1 SGLSF
6 EWKNIDEISQSF
18 INCSWHVPVFI
29 LEICE
34 VGRSGLPLKL
44 SAQEAK
50 IIIANMFKIN
60 QELSQN
66 FYCDF
71 YSSLFEQNKTV
82 INAFHE
88 IRRNIFKLTYDK
100 KLSYYG
106 LPVLYYNLDVEK
118 ERSFETVLKENLPSP
133 QKTGGEAITTAQEL
147 LFENLNKAIK
157 KLKPDADEI
166 SSAKRAIRCFFAVIN
181 TEDLKQAYP
190 SRESRRTLLY
200 NWLFGEHSPDFPAYN
215 YLATGNNW
223 KDLFKE
229 LYDEEIFQIKDEIG
243 VTKNVP
249 SKQSA
254 IPATQHDD
262 SIGEKVSIPFNVY
275 NIRAAT
281 K

>member
-1 SGLSF
+1 
-6 EWKNIDEISQSF
+6 
-18 INCSWHVPVFI
+18 
-29 LEICE
+29 
-34 VGRSGLPLKL
+34 
-44 SAQEAK
+44 
-50 IIIANMFKIN
+50 
-60 QELSQN
+60 
-66 FYCDF
+66 
-71 YSSLFEQNKTV
+71 
-82 INAFHE
+82 
-88 IRRNIFKLTYDK
+88 
-100 KLSYYG
+100 
-106 LPVLYYNLDVEK
+106 LYYNLDVEK

-157 KLKPDADEI
+157 KLKPEADEI

-190 SRESRRTLLY
+190 TRESRRTLFY